1 MRQPLSYGALQ
12 GKRTARPITLVGAR
26 SRWKQPVTAQ
36 MTNWLCGQMD
46 VEPLPDR
53 FVERGIKPGV
63 GRSV

>member
-36 MTNWLCGQMD
+36 MLRFEADMAYDMD
-46 VEPLPDR
+46 QLITLL
-53 FVERGIKPGV
+53 RG
-63 GRSV
+63 